1 MTVSKELDHVTA
13 PCDLRNFRYVS
24 LAGAGVL
31 LQHLTDAMMQDGSSH
46 ILYHVLYSYNGY
58 NITIYDLIPNTIHI
72 MY

>member
-1 MTVSKELDHVTA
+1 MTVSKGLDHVTA

-46 ILYHVLYSYNGY
+46 IFNYIIYCTVTMV
-58 NITIYDLIPNTIHI
+58 TI
-72 MY
+72 